1 MRTSLKNL
9 LSESTTI
16 EAPIAENAPLI
27 VTDNVIVGNTA
38 TTTFRNTLKFIDA
51 KANEK
56 GIKLA
61 EHCNTDADGRN
72 ITNLEQLRKIEKQI
86 DKERAANFISTP
98 AKAKVTPTPRVKK
111 ETTEGS
117 ITHAVNT
124 LPVGSTIRY
133 KASEKT
139 YQIVES
145 TETLIV
151 LLNEATE
158 KKMNIKAAKCL
169 VEQVILVKA
178 I

>member
-9 LSESTTI
+9 LSDSPVI
-16 EAPIAENAPLI
+16 ETPITENAPLI
-27 VTDNVIVGNTA
+27 VSDEVLVGKTSA
-38 TTTFRNTLKFIDA
+38 STFRNSLKFIDA
-51 KANEK
+51 KATEK

-61 EHCNTDADGRN
+61 EHCTTDAEGRN

-86 DKERAANFISTP
+86 DKERKANFIPTP
-98 AKAKVTPTPRVKK
+98 DKAKVTPTPRVKK
-111 ETTEGS
+111 ETESGTL
-117 ITHAVNT
+117 THALNT
-124 LPVGSTIRY
+124 LPTGSVVRY

-158 KKMNIKAAKCL
+158 KKMNIKASKCL
-169 VEQVILVKA
+169 VEQVILVKS